1 MFCGFFGGA
10 WLNWFCSKIELTR
23 ILRHQICQVSVV
35 YGGPRLKLP
44 NEGTFKVNHAIFNI
58 RKHYYTLSK
67 SKYDAW

>member
-1 MFCGFFGGA
+1 MFCGFFFDMIQ
-10 WLNWFCSKIELTR
+10 LFCSKIELTR

-58 RKHYYTLSK
+58 RKHYHTLSK
-67 SKYDAW
+67 SKYGA